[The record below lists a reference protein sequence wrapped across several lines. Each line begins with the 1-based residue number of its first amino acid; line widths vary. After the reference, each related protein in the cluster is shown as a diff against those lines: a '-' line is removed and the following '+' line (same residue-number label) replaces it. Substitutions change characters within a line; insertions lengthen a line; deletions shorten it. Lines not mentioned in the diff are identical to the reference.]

1 MPQTITFDKF
11 IRWSLTAL
19 AVVAVF
25 LIIKG
30 LSSVLLPFFI
40 AW

>member
-1 MPQTITFDKF
+1 MAKTITFDKF

-25 LIIKG
+25 LVIKG

-40 AW
+40 A